1 MNNDLLKIKKYYGED
16 MMHLCRRLF
25 PTIIEKE
32 ELFNILISNIAPSR
46 SVYEDIVNNNLE
58 ENFKNFIFCFV
69 EMKDNYLDTEEN
81 PFDLMRKAGYTL
93 YECKSNNDIKKFE
106 KYYRQDELICT
117 FRSANRLSL
126 KHVFFAVH
134 DNATKLDRSDFLY
147 PMRDDPYGTSVI
159 SIQFDK
165 GEFNTLSI
173 KNRYNHKVIDPDCTF
188 GNNLERI
195 IPGLTKSFEKYY
207 HFNIN
212 KPVIIDNFFTNYLK
226 YTKASNGKIYRYN
239 CKRNSISYCENNVI
253 IENGKLV
260 GTYANNKERYL
271 VMDYFILDLKE
282 KSIYTYN
289 NDIEDGFVDSIYSVG
304 KIDKIDVK
312 NNDSGKI
319 ITIIYEDKKEVYIYL
334 NKQNS
339 IIGYINNYVKKIDN
353 YFLCFVNNVKKVEL
367 NEVTEIKNMFLC
379 NNGKLKVS
387 LPRVEKIENNFLQKS
402 NIISISLPNL
412 VKVGDYFMSN
422 NYDLREIFVPNL
434 EYIGYCF
441 LTENREL
448 EELTLLK
455 VKEIDDCFLYHN
467 KKLKK
472 LNISSD
478 VIIGEDALRNNELI
492 NNLENG
498 YGR

>member
-1 MNNDLLKIKKYYGED
+1 MDISSNFEIPNYVVANDGKFYKYNFEID
-16 MMHLCRRLF
+16 
-25 PTIIEKE
+25 
-32 ELFNILISNIAPSR
+32 NIYYCP
-46 SVYEDIVNNNLE
+46 NNL
-58 ENFKNFIFCFV
+58 
-69 EMKDNYLDTEEN
+69 
-81 PFDLMRKAGYTL
+81 
-93 YECKSNNDIKKFE
+93 
-106 KYYRQDELICT
+106 
-117 FRSANRLSL
+117 
-126 KHVFFAVH
+126 
-134 DNATKLDRSDFLY
+134 
-147 PMRDDPYGTSVI
+147 
-159 SIQFDK
+159 
-165 GEFNTLSI
+165 
-173 KNRYNHKVIDPDCTF
+173 
-188 GNNLERI
+188 
-195 IPGLTKSFEKYY
+195 
-207 HFNIN
+207 
-212 KPVIIDNFFTNYLK
+212 IIDNY
-226 YTKASNGKIYRYN
+226 
-239 CKRNSISYCENNVI
+239 NVI
-253 IENGKLV
+253 RDYQGDN
-260 GTYANNKERYL
+260 AARYIL
-271 VMDYFILDLKE
+271 MDYFILDLKE

-289 NDIEDGFVDSIYSVG
+289 NDIEDGFVDSIYAVG

-387 LPRVEKIENNFLQKS
+387 LPKVEKIENNFLQKS